1 MFSSSDISEV
11 FNNIGSPAGSLY
23 HIITND
29 EPVNAAMALAMP
41 STLIWP

>member
-29 EPVNAAMALAMP
+29 GHINATMAMAMP
-41 STLIWP
+41 